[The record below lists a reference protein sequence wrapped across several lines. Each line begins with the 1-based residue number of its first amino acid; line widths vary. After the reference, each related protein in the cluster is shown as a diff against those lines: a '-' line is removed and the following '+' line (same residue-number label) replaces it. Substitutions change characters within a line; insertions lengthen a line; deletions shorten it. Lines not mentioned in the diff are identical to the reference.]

1 MRVVPG
7 VQRSAGQEES
17 IEKGNRGVRGVPI
30 SVRAMGQRRRSL
42 GDCRKR
48 RGKRAT
54 SEHIGVRRAPIFV
67 SRRLCGMYRCRDER
81 ASGTA
86 VLKGDRIVAQRVT
99 GAVTRVLCRLC
110 LGNGLQSATTA
121 HRRHEQQRRNEQVQN
136 SPGAVH
142 GLQPSY
148 LTET

>member
-1 MRVVPG
+1 MPQSDVRTQLTRQILGEFVILAFQPT
-7 VQRSAGQEES
+7 QR
-17 IEKGNRGVRGVPI
+17 PW
-30 SVRAMGQRRRSL
+30 
-42 GDCRKR
+42 